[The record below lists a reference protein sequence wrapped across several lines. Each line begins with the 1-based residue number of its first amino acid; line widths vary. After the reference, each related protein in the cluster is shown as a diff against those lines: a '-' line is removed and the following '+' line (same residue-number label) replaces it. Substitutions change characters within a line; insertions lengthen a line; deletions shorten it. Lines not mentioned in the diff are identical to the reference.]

1 MSGSMGDMSSLLRQA
16 QQMQRELDRVREEL
30 KSAVVEGTAGG
41 GAVRIELSGDRK
53 AQSLHISDEAM
64 AQGDKSVLEDLVLA
78 ALRDA
83 LARAEALADERR
95 DRITG
100 GMQLPG
106 LF

>member
-30 KSAVVEGTAGG
+30 KSAVVEGTSGG

-53 AQSLHISDEAM
+53 AQALHISDEAM
-64 AQGDKSVLEDLVLA
+64 AQGDKGVLEDLVLA

-83 LARAEALADERR
+83 LARAETLADERR